1 MEKEIEKLEKELI
14 STNKEYKEKLDKLE
28 KNNGNEEERKNLQ
41 NEVMTFSLNLQDIRQ
56 KLSDYKRIY
65 QQLNYK

>member
-56 KLSDYKRIY
+56 KLSDYKRIH